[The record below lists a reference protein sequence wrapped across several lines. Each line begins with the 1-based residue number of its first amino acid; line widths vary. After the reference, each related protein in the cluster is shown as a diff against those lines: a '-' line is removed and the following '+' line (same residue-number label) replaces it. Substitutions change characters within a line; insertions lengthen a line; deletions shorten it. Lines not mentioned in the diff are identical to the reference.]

1 MKNNIFKNQKVNIKD
16 FDPRHNP
23 NFKPPSKEEVFRT
36 FRSRFLESLQTD
48 AYRKGEFTLSSG
60 KKTNHYVNC
69 KPVTLSGEGSILT
82 GTLLLDLI
90 EDDVLAVAGLTLGA
104 DPLVTSVAMTSWL
117 DNQRRTKLDALI
129 IRKEPKGHGTTSQIE
144 GMLPIKGCK
153 VVVLEDVIT
162 TGGSAMK
169 AVNVLREAGYKVE
182 QVLAIVDRQEDDEA
196 NDLFEKE
203 NIELISLF
211 TLDEI
216 SY

>member
-1 MKNNIFKNQKVNIKD
+1 MNS
-16 FDPRHNP
+16 FDPTKLPATDPRSKD
-23 NFKPPSKEEVFRT
+23 FKPPTKEEMTRMFRD
-36 FRSRFLESLQTD
+36 RLLKSLQTD

-60 KKTNHYVNC
+60 RKTDHYVNC
-69 KPVTLSGEGSILT
+69 KPVTLSGEGSILV
-82 GTLLLDLI
+82 GTLLVDLV

-104 DPLVTSVAMTSWL
+104 DPLVTAVAMTSWL
-117 DNQRRTKLDALI
+117 DSSRRTKLDALI

-144 GMLPIKGCK
+144 GMLPIQGCK
-153 VVVLEDVIT
+153 IVVLEDVIT

-182 QVLAIVDRQEDDEA
+182 QVLAILDRQEDDEA
-196 NDLFEKE
+196 NNLFEKE

-211 TLDEI
+211 TLDDV